1 MKYLITESRF
11 NNAIEKFL
19 KAKYDSIV
27 SVFFRKSNVWLASED
42 RSIERTVITVI
53 VDPYKILDGNFDG
66 IFKQYDRNIRR
77 EIWNDLNTLFTLN
90 VDKYGSDWD
99 IEVYG
104 IKLEHI

>member
-42 RSIERTVITVI
+42 YLPT
-53 VDPYKILDGNFDG
+53 YLYIL
-66 IFKQYDRNIRR
+66 IYY
-77 EIWNDLNTLFTLN
+77 T
-90 VDKYGSDWD
+90 
-99 IEVYG
+99 
-104 IKLEHI
+104 H